1 MAKQQNEQWLSV
13 VEAAK
18 RLGVT
23 RETVYQAIES
33 GKLRARLTTVTRK
46 VWRINPES
54 VTLFE
59 VSPARQ
65 RIGKR
70 GAQQRYGKSES
81 RHMSR

>member
-1 MAKQQNEQWLSV
+1 MAKRQNEQWLSV

-46 VWRINPES
+46 VWRIDPES
-54 VTLFE
+54 ITLFK

-65 RIGKR
+65 RIGKH
-70 GAQQRYGKSES
+70 GARRRYGGSQP